1 MKINMSV
8 LLKDIYTKEKDFL
21 TFAEKK
27 TQLEKER
34 ELFTVEEAIFAE
46 KKTQLTKVRDNL
58 IKKKTLLAK
67 ERETFDKE
75 KEKLAKERETFTE
88 AKKQLF
94 KQLNIITR
102 RSLNYELEI
111 DDQLFK
117 AYDRLEDIEDEIQD
131 KIDDREIPV
140 ISVIEMKIKNI
151 RSDIKALELFSDDI
165 FKNDNKKEI
174 VDKFKKL
181 HL

>member
-1 MKINMSV
+1 MKINMSE
-8 LLKDIYTKEKDFL
+8 LLRDTYTEEKDFL
-21 TFAEKK
+21 TF
-27 TQLEKER
+27 
-34 ELFTVEEAIFAE
+34 VE
-46 KKTQLTKVRDNL
+46 KKTQLTKIRNSL
-58 IKKKTLLAK
+58 IKKKTLLEK
-67 ERETFDKE
+67 EREIFDKE
-75 KEKLAKERETFTE
+75 KEKLAKERETFAKERESFTE

-94 KQLNIITR
+94 KQLNIITK

-117 AYDRLEDIEDEIQD
+117 ACDRLEDIEDEIQD

-140 ISVIEMKIKNI
+140 IPVIEMKIKNI

>member
-1 MKINMSV
+1 MSA
-8 LLKDIYTKEKDFL
+8 LLKDTYTNEKDFL
-21 TFAEKK
+21 S
-27 TQLEKER
+27 
-34 ELFTVEEAIFAE
+34 FAE
-46 KKTQLTKVRDNL
+46 KKTQLTKVRDSL
-58 IKKKTLLAK
+58 IKKKTLLEK

-75 KEKLAKERETFTE
+75 KEKLAKERESFTE

-94 KQLNIITR
+94 KQLNIITM

-117 AYDRLEDIEDEIQD
+117 ACDRLEDIEDEIQD

-140 ISVIEMKIKNI
+140 IPVIEMKIKNI